1 MINKIKTVLLITISI
16 AFMVILLLYSSNRNQ
31 LKEKCKLLTQA
42 ELNIKALQQSNANLL
57 KYTSEKETELKK
69 VKEDY
74 KNALH
79 VKPKDDCGDSKP
91 SKELLDFFKGNI
103 Q

>member
-16 AFMVILLLYSSNRNQ
+16 AFMVILLLYFFNRNQ
-31 LKEKCKLLTQA
+31 LKEKCQLLTQA

-57 KYTSEKETELKK
+57 KYTNEKETELKK

-74 KNALH
+74 KKALQ
-79 VKPKDDCGDSKP
+79 VKPKDNCGDSKP
-91 SKELLDFFKGNI
+91 STELLEFFKGNI